1 MKDFQYM
8 VYEFKDP
15 KFPIVFEYVNQKR
28 YESSNAHWHT
38 NLELVYLLMGE
49 AKIVVNDQIHEA
61 QSGDIIIFNTN
72 DIHRIEAVSDEI
84 HYYSLVLDHK
94 FCNDQGFDTMNNDF
108 NVVTED
114 LEMRNIFQ
122 IIGHEMNKE
131 KKYYQDAVRALSITM
146 LILLFRN
153 QRVAKEQR
161 IDTDVPQV
169 HYVKEA
175 MEYIHQ
181 HYDQDLS
188 LDEIANHVGISK
200 YHFSRVFKDVT
211 SLTINQYINNLRCKQ
226 ARQLL
231 LTTELPVSQIA
242 EQTGFRSVSYFTK
255 AYKRLFSQTPT
266 ESRKES
272 TVQG

>member
-8 VYEFKDP
+8 VYEFEDP
-15 KFPIVFEYVNQKR
+15 KFPIVFEYIHQKKH
-28 YESSNAHWHT
+28 EHFQAHWHT
-38 NLELVYLLMGE
+38 NLEVVYLLMGE
-49 AKIVVNDQIHEA
+49 AKITVNDQVHMA
-61 QSGDIIIFNTN
+61 KTGDIVIFNTN
-72 DIHRIEAVSDEI
+72 DIHRIDAESDDI
-84 HYYSLVLDHK
+84 HYYSLVFDNK
-94 FCNDQGFDTMNNDF
+94 FCNDQGFDTINNEF

-153 QRVAKEQR
+153 QKIKKDQK
-161 IDTDVPQV
+161 IDTHIPQI
-169 HYVKEA
+169 HYVKDA
-175 MEYIHQ
+175 LEYIHN
-181 HYDQDLS
+181 HYHEDLS
-188 LDEIANHVGISK
+188 LDMIADYAGVSK

-231 LTTELPVSQIA
+231 LTTELSVSEIA

-272 TVQG
+272 TVHI